1 MKIITSFLL
10 AFLFL
15 SCADKQRPAAKSSNN
30 DTSQVK
36 NNTFTTDCTLPNLE
50 GIITR
55 SDTIIDYKKYKG
67 HLIKSFDSRNRLRET
82 VVANLY
88 ESNIDKSF
96 STTEVYDSI
105 GHLIYENKIEGYD
118 IWHCYKYTYDSAGHL
133 VSKAGFSSGTMG
145 VKISYVYDGDSLVE
159 KITERPGKITK
170 EYFNKK

>member
-1 MKIITSFLL
+1 MKIIASFLL

-67 HLIKSFDSRNRLRET
+67 HLVKSYDSRNRLRERLI
-82 VVANLY
+82 ANWY
-88 ESNIDKSF
+88 ESTTERSF
-96 STTEVYDSI
+96 STTEVYDTV
-105 GHLIYENKIEGYD
+105 GHLIYENKIDKD
-118 IWHCYKYTYDSAGHL
+118 ILWHCYKYSYDSAGHM
-133 VSKAGFSSGTMG
+133 VSQAGFSSGTMG